1 MPFVVSLMIAVT
13 TSYSTPIG
21 SSTHMLIYG
30 PGGFR
35 FTDFLRI
42 GIWMHIIL
50 LAVNLLT
57 VNLVYPIH

>member
-1 MPFVVSLMIAVT
+1 
-13 TSYSTPIG
+13 
-21 SSTHMLIYG
+21 MLIYG